1 MGGYGSKERKIG
13 KKVQFFLWIWMI
25 LLCVCCKSDISIV
38 ILSSVQHNRD
48 NLPIPS
54 NFLVRAW
61 RARLPWEFWL
71 FAFTTF
77 TETRFFHDFYAKKE
91 LEGSLF
97 LMPIWPTFFWI
108 KRWIVKIC
116 LKYTRYLLFL
126 SGLQR
131 FLWRLWKRKE
141 YNPLLRAR
149 EGLENLDVLLSC
161 RKMLI
166 SSSVPFQ
173 VCSIKLPSSF

>member
-1 MGGYGSKERKIG
+1 MGAKREKSAEKCNFFFGYRWYCYVRIAESD
-13 KKVQFFLWIWMI
+13 VSI
-25 LLCVCCKSDISIV
+25 L